1 MNFFRKKNTAY
12 ISLEQHDL
20 NSDAE
25 KLWADLQYTL
35 HGQNVE
41 HVTIRLYDATDISL
55 KALSII
61 VSLGLKLKHDE
72 IRFEFEA
79 SRRVISL
86 IRRLNFA
93 SSFAQLT
100 EVA

>member
-12 ISLEQHDL
+12 ISLEPHDL
-20 NSDAE
+20 ESDAE

-41 HVTIRLYDATDISL
+41 HVTIRLYDVSDISL
-55 KALSII
+55 KALSVI

-72 IRFEFEA
+72 VRFEFEA
-79 SRRVISL
+79 PKKITHL
-86 IRRLNFA
+86 IRKLNFA
-93 SSFAQLT
+93 SSFAQIT